1 MISIKINNRPFDLP
15 NDYMTL
21 EELITH
27 KGIASGGTAV
37 AINNKIIKHE
47 NWPATTFNNGDS
59 VVIISAA
66 FGG

>member
-1 MISIKINNRPFDLP
+1 MITIKLNNQPFDLP

-21 EELITH
+21 EELIAL
-27 KGIASGGTAV
+27 KEINPGGTAV
-37 AINNKIIKHE
+37 AVNNKIIKHE
-47 NWPATTFNNGDS
+47 NWPITKFNQGDN